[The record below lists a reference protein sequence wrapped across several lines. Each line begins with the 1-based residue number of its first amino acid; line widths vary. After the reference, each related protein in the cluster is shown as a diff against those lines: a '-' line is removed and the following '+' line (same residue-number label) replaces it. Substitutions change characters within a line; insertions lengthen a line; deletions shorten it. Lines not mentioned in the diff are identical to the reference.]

1 MAKKSKGKNKI
12 RLNRRF
18 RISIFSDGTHEK
30 LYTFRCNG
38 LAFVIKTACA
48 AVALLAAVTLL
59 FFYTPLREAIPG
71 YPTAQTRRDI
81 VRNALLADSLQNE
94 INIWRLQFANIQR
107 IVNGEAP
114 MAIDSILALPQL
126 NDSLLRLTEA
136 MAKDD
141 SLLRETVRREDRLGE
156 SLKQTKIEQIEGL
169 HFFPPVRGMVTQEFN
184 PAVSHP
190 YVDIAAAE
198 NSVVSA
204 TLDGT
209 VISAYYDRDAGYVIH
224 IQHDNN
230 LVSIYKHNAK
240 LIKETGDKVSAGTPI
255 SLVGNTGR
263 LSTAPHLHFEL
274 WYRGEPVNPAEYI
287 NF

>member
-1 MAKKSKGKNKI
+1 
-12 RLNRRF
+12 
-18 RISIFSDGTHEK
+18 
-30 LYTFRCNG
+30 
-38 LAFVIKTACA
+38 
-48 AVALLAAVTLL
+48 
-59 FFYTPLREAIPG
+59 
-71 YPTAQTRRDI
+71 
-81 VRNALLADSLQNE
+81 
-94 INIWRLQFANIQR
+94 
-107 IVNGEAP
+107 

-169 HFFPPVRGMVTQEFN
+169 HFFPPVRGMITQEFN

-240 LIKETGDKVSAGTPI
+240 LIKETGEKVSAGTPI